1 MTLKRIVAM
10 ALLVG
15 GLAGCGGSGSLPRS
29 AATLLQ
35 PRVAAIRVAA
45 SAGDPAGARA
55 AAAEVRRMVAALQA
69 TGDLSAK
76 QATAILAAAAQ
87 VETQLALLAPPPETA
102 TSTITTTTTSD
113 AHAGKGRGKDKGG
126 GGRE

>member
-1 MTLKRIVAM
+1 MALV

-29 AATLLQ
+29 AATVLQ

-55 AAAEVRRMVAALQA
+55 AAVELRRMVTDLRA

-76 QATAILAAAAQ
+76 QAAAILAAAAE
-87 VETQLALLAPPPETA
+87 VETQLALLAPPVPENP
-102 TSTITTTTTSD
+102 TSTTD
-113 AHAGKGRGKDKGG
+113 GQRPGKGKGKGQDEGKKD
-126 GGRE
+126 

>member
-1 MTLKRIVAM
+1 LTLKRIVAM

>member
-1 MTLKRIVAM
+1 MAAV

-15 GLAGCGGSGSLPRS
+15 GLAGCGGERSLPRS

-45 SAGDPAGARA
+45 STGDPGGART

-69 TGDLSAK
+69 TGDLRAK
-76 QATAILAAAAQ
+76 QATAILAAVAQ
-87 VETQLALLAPPPETA
+87 VETQLALLAPPPVENP
-102 TSTITTTTTSD
+102 TSTTTTATTSD
-113 AHAGKGRGKDKGG
+113 EHPGKGRGKDKGG
-126 GGRE
+126 GGND